1 MEKLKR
7 QDFNSMLL
15 RIVMEYD
22 DKVHLAGFDLPLEER
37 GRLQTNI
44 EHYLKKIQ
52 EHVDFDVLELTL
64 KKSAKG
70 KAFNH
75 EVHGRLKAK
84 GKVLSAEVSD
94 YNVFKAVSFALD
106 KILHEAEHLRRTSR
120 QA

>member
-1 MEKLKR
+1 
-7 QDFNSMLL
+7 MLL
-15 RIVMEYD
+15 RMIMESN

-37 GRLQTNI
+37 GRLQVNI

-64 KKSAKG
+64 KKSTKG

-75 EVHGRLKAK
+75 EIHGRLNAQ

-94 YNVFKAVSFALD
+94 FNVFKAVSSVLD

-120 QA
+120 QT